1 MCGGVLFLNK
11 ILIMCIMEVL
21 KDRKIIDRI
30 LDKAVEQILP
40 SRDMLEERLL
50 SGDRLKIYQG
60 FDPTAD
66 TLHIG
71 HSVMMHKLED
81 FRKLGHEVIF
91 LMGNFTALIGDPS
104 DKKAT
109 RQPLTIDQ
117 TNANLAKYK
126 EQAGAIID
134 VDNAENPV
142 TILYNYDWLSKLN
155 FADIIELASKF
166 TVQQMLKRK
175 MFANRLEEDKPI
187 GLHEFLYPLMQGY
200 DSVAMDVDIEV
211 GGNDQLFNM
220 MAGRTLMSSM
230 SGKEKIV
237 MTGKLLTTS
246 DGAKMGK
253 SEGNMIKLSDS
264 PRDIYGKVMAFPD
277 EHIVSGFEL
286 LTSATLDKVSEVKK
300 ELESGKHPME
310 LKKELAFRLTSE
322 LKGEEGA
329 KDGQKFFEDAFQN
342 KDLETADV
350 DKYEVSSTGILDIL
364 VEIEFAQSKGAAR
377 RLVDQGAVS
386 IDGEKVAD
394 WKIELS
400 KDGVLKAGKNI
411 GNISIK

>member
-1 MCGGVLFLNK
+1 
-11 ILIMCIMEVL
+11 MEIL
-21 KDRKIIDRI
+21 KDKEIIDRI
-30 LDKAVEQILP
+30 LNKAVEDILP
-40 SRDMLEERLL
+40 SKKMLEDRLL

-71 HSVMMHKLED
+71 HTVMMRKLED

-126 EQAGAIID
+126 EQASAIID

-155 FADIIELASKF
+155 FADVIELASKF
-166 TVQQMLKRK
+166 TVQQMMKRN
-175 MFANRLEEDKPI
+175 MFAERLKNDKPV
-187 GLHEFLYPLMQGY
+187 GLHEFMYPLMQGY
-200 DSVAMDVDIEV
+200 DSVAMNVDVEV
-211 GGNDQLFNM
+211 GGNDQVFNM
-220 MAGRTLMSSM
+220 LAGRTLMSSM
-230 SGKEKIV
+230 SKKDKIV
-237 MTGKLLTTS
+237 LAGKLLTTS

-277 EHIVSGFEL
+277 EHIIGGFEL
-286 LTSATLDKVSEVKK
+286 LTSADMDEVDRVAK
-300 ELESGKHPME
+300 ELADGKHPME
-310 LKKELAFRLTSE
+310 LKKELAYRLTSE
-322 LKGEEGA
+322 LKDEEGA
-329 KDGQKFFEDAFQN
+329 KDGQKFFEDAFQK
-342 KDLETADV
+342 KDLSEA
-350 DKYEVSSTGILDIL
+350 EVEEFKATSVAILDLI
-364 VEIEFAQSKGAAR
+364 VEVGFASSKGAAR

-386 IDGEKVAD
+386 
-394 WKIELS
+394 L
-400 KDGVLKAGKNI
+400 DGVKVDDWQMNLKDETVLKVGKKI
-411 GNISIK
+411 GKIVSK